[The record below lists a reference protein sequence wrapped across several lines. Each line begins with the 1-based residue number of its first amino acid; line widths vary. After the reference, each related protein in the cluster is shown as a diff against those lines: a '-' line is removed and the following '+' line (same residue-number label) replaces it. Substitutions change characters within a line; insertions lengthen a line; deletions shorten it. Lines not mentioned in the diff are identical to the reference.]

1 MLIGLKFSVIPGGKM
16 LTTIIRKYKVGS
28 IALLPLFLFA
38 IPHSAAAQTAQGGNA
53 EEGRKL
59 FEQNCAKCHAVDGS
73 GNTPIG
79 KAVGAKDLRAPEAQK
94 MSDAQIYIQIDKGN
108 GNMPS
113 LTDAINRAKADE
125 MNAKVN
131 DLIAY
136 IREMGKKQ
144 TGAAK
149 KP

>member
-1 MLIGLKFSVIPGGKM
+1 M

-38 IPHSAAAQTAQGGNA
+38 IPHSAAAQTAQAGRS

-59 FEQNCAKCHAVDGS
+59 FEQNCAKCHAGDGS

-94 MSDAQIYIQIDKGN
+94 MSDAEIYIQIDKGN

>member
-1 MLIGLKFSVIPGGKM
+1 M
-16 LTTIIRKYKVGS
+16 LTIIVRKYKVGA

-38 IPHSAAAQTAQGGNA
+38 IPHSVAAQADRA

-59 FEQNCAKCHAVDGS
+59 FEQTCTKCHGTDGS

-79 KAVGAKDLRAPEAQK
+79 RAVGAKDLRAPEAQK
-94 MSDAQIYIQIDKGN
+94 MSDAEIYNQIAVGN
-108 GNMPS
+108 KNMPS
-113 LTDAINRAKADE
+113 LKNAIEESKEDQFRSQ
-125 MNAKVN
+125 VN

-136 IREMGKKQ
+136 IRELGKKQ
-144 TGAAK
+144 TGAK

>member
-1 MLIGLKFSVIPGGKM
+1 
-16 LTTIIRKYKVGS
+16 
-28 IALLPLFLFA
+28 
-38 IPHSAAAQTAQGGNA
+38 
-53 EEGRKL
+53 
-59 FEQNCAKCHAVDGS
+59 
-73 GNTPIG
+73 
-79 KAVGAKDLRAPEAQK
+79 

>member
-1 MLIGLKFSVIPGGKM
+1 M

-59 FEQNCAKCHAVDGS
+59 FEQNCAKCHAGDGS

-79 KAVGAKDLRAPEAQK
+79 RAVGAKDLRSAEAQK
-94 MSDAQIYIQIDKGN
+94 MTDAQIFTQIDEGN

-113 LTDAINRAKADE
+113 LSNAINQARA
-125 MNAKVN
+125 N
-131 DLIAY
+131 DLKERVSVLVAY
-136 IREMGKKQ
+136 IRELGENQ
-144 TGAAK
+144 TGAK

>member
-1 MLIGLKFSVIPGGKM
+1 M
-16 LTTIIRKYKVGS
+16 LTIIIKKCKVGA
-28 IALLPLFLFA
+28 IVLLPLFLFA
-38 IPHSAAAQTAQGGNA
+38 IPHSAAAQTAQAGNA
-53 EEGRKL
+53 QEGRKL
-59 FEQNCAKCHAVDGS
+59 FEQNCANCHGVDGS

-79 KAVGAKDLRAPEAQK
+79 KAVKAKDLRAPEAQK
-94 MSDAQIYIQIDKGN
+94 MSDAEIYIQIDKGT

-125 MNAKVN
+125 MSAKVN